1 MKRLAKRLFSVIIV
15 FFLFHSAFSQEKNV
29 GSNNFSYDQVGRK
42 VSWIKVYE
50 PTLSFDIET
59 LKRYFTENNVLEI
72 KEGDSS
78 ILRGMLIPKPIDIQ
92 KYGYKRGNT
101 PMFLLD
107 VDQKFNILVEV
118 KDGKYRVTL
127 SEMGYIDN
135 GVISDLVQQSL
146 VGNTSTTAKGNFVSY
161 DGEFSFTNKNE
172 IRTRN
177 HMGFEI
183 LDKFYSDI
191 LLLKE
196 SKKPDDNW

>member
-1 MKRLAKRLFSVIIV
+1 MKKLLKKLFSTTII
-15 FFLFHSAFSQEKNV
+15 FFLFHSVFSQEKNV
-29 GSNNFSYDQVGRK
+29 GSNNFSFDKVERK
-42 VSWIKVYE
+42 VSWIKVFE
-50 PTLSFDIET
+50 PNLSFNIET

-72 KEGDSS
+72 IEGDSS
-78 ILRGMLIPKPIDIQ
+78 ILRGRLIPKPIDIQ
-92 KYGYKRGNT
+92 KYGYKRMNT

-107 VDQKFNILVEV
+107 VDQKFNVIVEV
-118 KDGKYRVTL
+118 KDGKYRIML

-146 VGNTSTTAKGNFVSY
+146 VGNTSTTAKGNLVSY

-177 HMGFEI
+177 QMGFEI

-196 SKKPDDNW
+196 SKKPDANW

>member
-1 MKRLAKRLFSVIIV
+1 MTIV

-29 GSNNFSYDQVGRK
+29 VSNNFSFDKGERK
-42 VSWIKVYE
+42 VYWIKVFE

-72 KEGDSS
+72 LEVDSL
-78 ILRGMLIPKPIDIQ
+78 ILRGVLIPKPIDIQ
-92 KYGYKRGNT
+92 KYGYKRMNT
-101 PMFLLD
+101 PIFLLD
-107 VDQKFNILVEV
+107 VEQKFNVLIEV

-135 GVISDLVQQSL
+135 GVVSELAQGV
-146 VGNTSTTAKGNFVSY
+146 NTKGDFIMY
-161 DGEFSFTNKNE
+161 DGDFSFTNKNE
-172 IRTRN
+172 VRTRN
-177 HMGFEI
+177 QLGFEI

-196 SKKPDDNW
+196 SKKPNADW

>member
-1 MKRLAKRLFSVIIV
+1 MKKSLKKPFLAIII

-42 VSWIKVYE
+42 VSWIKVFE

-59 LKRYFTENNVLEI
+59 LKRYFIENNVLEI
-72 KEGDSS
+72 MEGDSS
-78 ILRGMLIPKPIDIQ
+78 ILKGILIPKPIDIQ
-92 KYGYKRGNT
+92 KYGYKRMNT

-107 VDQKFNILVEV
+107 VEQKFNVLVEV
-118 KDGKYRVTL
+118 KDGKYRITL

-135 GVISDLVQQSL
+135 GVLSELAQGV
-146 VGNTSTTAKGNFVSY
+146 NTKGNFVSY

-191 LLLKE
+191 LLIKE
-196 SKKPDDNW
+196 SKKPDANW

>member
-1 MKRLAKRLFSVIIV
+1 MNGLAQRFILVMVV
-15 FFLFHSAFSQEKNV
+15 FFLFHSAFSQQNNV
-29 GSNNFSYDQVGRK
+29 GSNNFSFDKGERK
-42 VSWIKVYE
+42 VYWIKVFE

-72 KEGDSS
+72 LEVDSL

-92 KYGYKRGNT
+92 KYGYKRMNT
-101 PMFLLD
+101 PIFLLD
-107 VDQKFNILVEV
+107 VEQKFNVLVEV

-135 GVISDLVQQSL
+135 GVVSELAQGV
-146 VGNTSTTAKGNFVSY
+146 NTKGDFIMY
-161 DGEFSFTNKNE
+161 DGDFSFTNKNE
-172 IRTRN
+172 VRTRN
-177 HMGFEI
+177 QLGFEI

-196 SKKPDDNW
+196 SKKPNGDW

>member
-1 MKRLAKRLFSVIIV
+1 MKRLSKRLFSVIIV

-42 VSWIKVYE
+42 VSWIKVFE

-146 VGNTSTTAKGNFVSY
+146 VGNTSTTAKGNFVSF

-177 HMGFEI
+177 QIGFEI

-196 SKKPDDNW
+196 SKKPDSDW

>member
-1 MKRLAKRLFSVIIV
+1 MKKLLKKLFSTTII
-15 FFLFHSAFSQEKNV
+15 FFLFHSAFSQDKNV
-29 GSNNFSYDQVGRK
+29 GSNNFFFDKGERK
-42 VSWIKVYE
+42 VSWIKVFE
-50 PTLSFDIET
+50 PNLSFNIET
-59 LKRYFTENNVLEI
+59 LKRHFTENNVLEI
-72 KEGDSS
+72 IEGDSS
-78 ILRGMLIPKPIDIQ
+78 TLRGRLIRKPIDIQ
-92 KYGYKRGNT
+92 KYGYKRMNT

-107 VDQKFNILVEV
+107 VDQKFNVLVEV

-127 SEMGYIDN
+127 SEMGYVDN

-161 DGEFSFTNKNE
+161 DGEFSFTTKNE

-177 HMGFEI
+177 ELGFEI

-196 SKKPDDNW
+196 TKKPDANW

>member
-1 MKRLAKRLFSVIIV
+1 MKKILKKLFSTTII

-29 GSNNFSYDQVGRK
+29 DSNNFSFDKGERK
-42 VSWIKVYE
+42 VSWIKVFE
-50 PTLSFDIET
+50 PNLSFNIET

-72 KEGDSS
+72 IEGDLS
-78 ILRGMLIPKPIDIQ
+78 ILRGRLIPKPIDIQ
-92 KYGYKRGNT
+92 KYGYKRMNT

-107 VDQKFNILVEV
+107 VDQKFNVMVEV

-127 SEMGYIDN
+127 SEMGYVDN

-161 DGEFSFTNKNE
+161 DGEFSFTTKNE

-177 HMGFEI
+177 ELGFEI

-196 SKKPDDNW
+196 IKKPDTNW

>member
-1 MKRLAKRLFSVIIV
+1 MKKSLRRPFLAIII

-42 VSWIKVYE
+42 VSWIKVFE
-50 PTLSFDIET
+50 PTLPFDIET

-146 VGNTSTTAKGNFVSY
+146 VGNTSTTAKGNFVSF

-177 HMGFEI
+177 QIGFEI

-196 SKKPDDNW
+196 SKKPDSDW

>member
-1 MKRLAKRLFSVIIV
+1 MKKLLKKLFSTIII
-15 FFLFHSAFSQEKNV
+15 FLLFHSAFSQEKNM
-29 GSNNFSYDQVGRK
+29 GSNNFSFDKVERK
-42 VSWIKVYE
+42 VSWIKVFE
-50 PTLSFDIET
+50 PNLSFNIET
-59 LKRYFTENNVLEI
+59 LKRHFTENNILEI
-72 KEGDSS
+72 IEGDSS
-78 ILRGMLIPKPIDIQ
+78 ILRGRLIPTPIDIQ
-92 KYGYKRGNT
+92 KYGYKRMNT

-107 VDQKFNILVEV
+107 VDQKFNLMVEV

-177 HMGFEI
+177 ELGFEI
-183 LDKFYSDI
+183 LDKFYTDI
-191 LLLKE
+191 FLIKE
-196 SKKPDDNW
+196 TKKPDANW